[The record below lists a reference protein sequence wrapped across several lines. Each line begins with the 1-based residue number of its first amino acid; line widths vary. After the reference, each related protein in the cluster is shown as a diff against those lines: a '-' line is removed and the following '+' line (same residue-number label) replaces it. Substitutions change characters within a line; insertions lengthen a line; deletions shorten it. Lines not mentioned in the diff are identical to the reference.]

1 MLYIR
6 RCCYNLVSS
15 YEPSKDKTSYKFY
28 KNLLHRVLQTEDLDC
43 KENVIIEGDFNC
55 PLNPK
60 LDNKGGAMV
69 EKWL

>member
-1 MLYIR
+1 M
-6 RCCYNLVSS
+6 
-15 YEPSKDKTSYKFY
+15 
-28 KNLLHRVLQTEDLDC
+28 LQTEDLDC